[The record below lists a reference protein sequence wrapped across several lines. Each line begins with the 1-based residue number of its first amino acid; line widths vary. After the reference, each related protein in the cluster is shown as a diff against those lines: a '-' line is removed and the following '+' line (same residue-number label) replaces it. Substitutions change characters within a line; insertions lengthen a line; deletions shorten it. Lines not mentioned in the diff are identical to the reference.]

1 MGFVRLAPSCT
12 FKCLEY
18 KLKKKQ
24 KTPKNFQS
32 FLFISTQARFVGKS
46 PLLLVSLETLMP
58 YSPPSQIIAR
68 QLDYFN
74 GKHLLLAGELEDT
87 YASELRDI
95 AASISLF
102 TTNLIYAKKMQRFEG
117 IEVQFSE
124 CYKKQ
129 NKIDMVLFYWPKAKA
144 EAAFLLSMLMSSLGE
159 GTEIVVVGENR
170 SGVKSIEK
178 LFLPY
183 GKITKFDSAR
193 RCSFYWGQCE
203 QTSSFVFDD
212 WFTDY
217 PLMIEGKALTIRSLP
232 GVFSQG
238 ELDLGSQLLIE
249 SLPKQKGTLLDF
261 GCGAGVLGAAILQR
275 YPNVKVT
282 LVDVSA
288 LAVFSAKET
297 LRINNLSGLVFASDI
312 YSEISSKFDTII
324 SNPPFHKGINT
335 HYSATETFLE
345 EAPKHLHSQGELFI
359 VANHFLRYP
368 EHIEKAFGHCNLI
381 KKNNKFSIYHA
392 KKQ

>member
-1 MGFVRLAPSCT
+1 M
-12 FKCLEY
+12 
-18 KLKKKQ
+18 
-24 KTPKNFQS
+24 
-32 FLFISTQARFVGKS
+32 GKS
-46 PLLLVSLETLMP
+46 AVLFAVSLEAQMS
-58 YSPPSQIIAR
+58 YSAPSQIVAR
-68 QLDYFN
+68 QLEYFN
-74 GKHLLLAGELEDT
+74 GKHLLLAGELEDS
-87 YASELRDI
+87 YASELLNI
-95 AASISLF
+95 AASVSVF
-102 TTNLIYAKKMQRFEG
+102 TTNLVYAKKMQNVEN

-129 NKIDMVLFYWPKAKA
+129 DKIDMVLFYWPKAKA

-183 GKITKFDSAR
+183 GKVTKYNSAR

-203 QTSSFVFDD
+203 QTTPFVLDD

-217 PLMIEGKALTIRSLP
+217 PLIIEGQALTIRSLP

-238 ELDLGSQLLIE
+238 ELDLGSQLLID
-249 SLPKQKGTLLDF
+249 SLPEQQGEILDF

-275 YPNVKVT
+275 FPNVKAT
-282 LVDVSA
+282 FVDVSA

-297 LRINNLSGLVFASDI
+297 LRINNLTGVVFASDI
-312 YSEISSKFDTII
+312 YSEIASKFDTII

-335 HYSATETFLE
+335 YYSATETFLE
-345 EAPKHLHSQGELFI
+345 ETPKHLHSQGELFI

-368 EHIEKAFGHCNLI
+368 EHIEKAFGHCNQI

-392 KKQ
+392 KNAGKINLKHLKLHVGRKQANP